1 MEPTRTSP
9 PGPPVPGPLAGGL
22 GSIGAN
28 WPAQVAD
35 GVETAVGLVR
45 DKAVRPAT
53 VLARALVYGP
63 LAAIVGLVALVLT
76 AVAAVRGLNEIP
88 GVQDWISLCAIGGL
102 FTLAGLFL
110 LSRGRSAGGTTKR

>member
-9 PGPPVPGPLAGGL
+9 PGPPAPGPPAGGL

-35 GVETAVGLVR
+35 GVEAAVGLVR

-88 GVQDWISLCAIGGL
+88 GFQDWISLCAIGGL

>member
-9 PGPPVPGPLAGGL
+9 PGPPAPGPPAGGL
-22 GSIGAN
+22 GSLGAN
-28 WPAQVAD
+28 GPAQVAD
-35 GVETAVGLVR
+35 GVEAAVGLVR

-88 GVQDWISLCAIGGL
+88 GFQDWISLCAIGGL

-110 LSRGRSAGGTTKR
+110 LSRGRSAAGTTKR